1 MKKIIILLF
10 FPLIV
15 SCNQAKE
22 EVPNNILSVEQMTAI
37 MVDIQLIEGG
47 VAIMKFNKDKN
58 REEIIKYYGS
68 LYKAHEIDKPLFDKS
83 LEYYCKRPELFVDI
97 YDGVINK
104 LSEIQAEVENKK
116 D

>member
-1 MKKIIILLF
+1 MKKFIILASLAF
-10 FPLIV
+10 FA
-15 SCNQAKE
+15 SCNQEAE
-22 EVPNNILSVEQMTAI
+22 EIPTNILSVEQMTAI

-47 VAIMKFNKDKN
+47 VVIMKFNKDKN

-83 LEYYCKRPELFVDI
+83 LEYFCKRPELFVEI

-104 LSEIQAEVENKK
+104 LSEIQAEVGNKK
-116 D
+116 E